1 MRLVL
6 VLCTVVCGGC
16 DPLSRC
22 QNERDVAQAQGF
34 ADGRAC
40 HYAPLDLPEQ
50 YCGNGSQEPQ
60 LVYTAAFCGTASL
73 TCLAT
78 NNDWAIICF
87 EPFDTSDTGAVII
100 RPESR

>member
-6 VLCTVVCGGC
+6 ALCTVVYSGCGS
-16 DPLSRC
+16 LTRC
-22 QNERDVAQAQGF
+22 EKERDVAQAQGF
-34 ADGRAC
+34 SDGRAC

-50 YCGNGSQEPQ
+50 FCNNGSQEPT

-78 NNDWAIICF
+78 NREWAIVCF
-87 EPFDTSDTGAVII
+87 EPFDTSDTGAVVI
-100 RPESR
+100 RPESF